1 MAKEFIQIEDIYER
15 ILSRY
20 FIFRFCEIFL
30 VWTFYVSDTVISVTL
45 PVYLIE

>member
-30 VWTFYVSDTVISVTL
+30 LFGHFMSVTL
-45 PVYLIE
+45 LFLSLYQFT